1 MFEKAALSK
10 LNLEDSQLQA
20 EVTKLLNQLGKTDLG
35 WSSWTFRKVIKR
47 LRSHSLIEYDGQ
59 NRTYT
64 IHPLV
69 HQWSSTTHTEGNR
82 HEMQKLILTIIAL
95 SFSSTTTN
103 EDIKYRRKLLK
114 HTISSIASLKLEDI
128 NPLVG
133 MRIAQIYFEAGHWK
147 EMEALEVMVMEKRKQ
162 ELGDDHPDT
171 LTSMAILAN
180 TYRHQSRWKDAEAL
194 NLMVSQKRKLVL
206 GDDHPD
212 TLTSMG
218 NLADMYR
225 NQGRWKEAEALQV
238 VVMEK
243 RKQVLERTILT
254 PCGAWGI
261 LLKHIVTRAAQMR
274 RRCLRRW

>member
-1 MFEKAALSK
+1 
-10 LNLEDSQLQA
+10 
-20 EVTKLLNQLGKTDLG
+20 
-35 WSSWTFRKVIKR
+35 
-47 LRSHSLIEYDGQ
+47 
-59 NRTYT
+59 
-64 IHPLV
+64 
-69 HQWSSTTHTEGNR
+69 
-82 HEMQKLILTIIAL
+82 
-95 SFSSTTTN
+95 
-103 EDIKYRRKLLK
+103 
-114 HTISSIASLKLEDI
+114 
-128 NPLVG
+128 
-133 MRIAQIYFEAGHWK
+133 
-147 EMEALEVMVMEKRKQ
+147 MEALEVMVMEKRKQ

-261 LLKHIVTRAAQMR
+261 LPKHIVTRAAQMR
-274 RRCLRRW
+274 KRCLRRR